1 MARVAAVPASEA
13 GWMVKLAY
21 RFGPRMMKRLTGR
34 VPEHGLEPM
43 GLFAHIPKVMMA
55 YFRLEGATAKLGRL
69 DQRLG
74 DLAQL
79 KAATMTHCE
88 YCIDMGSQIGRHRSG
103 VSDEQLLALPR
114 YRQSTF
120 FTEVE
125 KLVFDYAVA
134 VSSTP
139 VEVSDELSARL
150 REHFDD
156 AQIVELTHLIA
167 LENYRGRFNF
177 ALGAG
182 AAGFSEGLV
191 CALPE
196 PQSDRSRDDINA
208 TSRPPAAV

>member
-1 MARVAAVPASEA
+1 MARVAAVPASDA

-55 YFRLEGATAKLGRL
+55 YFRL

-114 YRQSTF
+114 YRQSTL

-125 KLVFDYAVA
+125 KLVLDYAVA
-134 VSSTP
+134 VSRTP
-139 VEVSDELSARL
+139 VEVSDALSARL

-177 ALGAG
+177 ELGAG

-191 CALPE
+191 CA
-196 PQSDRSRDDINA
+196 PQSDRSRDDINT
-208 TSRPPAAV
+208 TSRPPAAA